1 MKGKLMMSLAGITTI
16 LICFSLGRAAEPIK
30 LTYGNFFATTHG
42 VGVLG
47 SQFCDEIKKRTN
59 GRVEIQYYPGG
70 TLVTAPKVFNGV
82 VQGVADIGLSA
93 SNYNMGRFPVFELIG
108 LPLGFPSG
116 WVVTHVNNDLFEK
129 FKPKEW
135 DAVHVLYFHGP
146 GPYLVQT
153 IKKPVKTLEEMKGLK
168 LRGVGALADT
178 EKDLGATPMPLE
190 MADVYESM
198 RRGVID
204 GIMGPLEQLKGWKTG
219 DIVRYVTACWDVGI
233 GSVFYVVMNKD
244 KWNALP
250 PDIKKI
256 FEEVSD
262 EWAEKTGV
270 MWNKADIEGWEELKK
285 QGGQM
290 ISLSPDESRKW
301 VRAVQTQVTD
311 KRKEV
316 ISKGFSEKEVNDY
329 LAFIAERIAYWK
341 KAEKDRKIPTV
352 TD

>member
-1 MKGKLMMSLAGITTI
+1 MKGKLLLTLVAIPFLLAF
-16 LICFSLGRAAEPIK
+16 FSLGRAAEPIK
-30 LTYGNFFATTHG
+30 MTYGNFFATTHA
-42 VGVLG
+42 VGVMG

-82 VQGVADIGLSA
+82 VQGIADIGLGA
-93 SNYNMGRFPVFELIG
+93 TNYNMGRFPVFELIG

-116 WVVTHVNNDLFEK
+116 WVVGHVNNDFFDK

-135 DAVHVLYFHGP
+135 DSVHVLYFHGP

-153 IKKPVKTLEEMKGLK
+153 IKKPVKTLEDLKGLK
-168 LRGVGALADT
+168 IRGVGALAET
-178 EKDLGATPMPLE
+178 EKALGATPIPLE

-233 GSVFYVVMNKD
+233 GSVFYVVVNKD
-244 KWNALP
+244 RWDALP
-250 PDIKKI
+250 ADIKKV
-256 FEEVSD
+256 FSD
-262 EWAEKTGV
+262 VAAEWAEKTGV
-270 MWNKADIEGWEELKK
+270 MWNGADLEGLNELKK

-290 ISLSPDESRKW
+290 VPLSADESKKW
-301 VRAVQTQVTD
+301 VRAVQSQVTD
-311 KRKEV
+311 KKKELV
-316 ISKGFSEKEVNDY
+316 SKGFNEKEIDGY
-329 LAFIAERIAYWK
+329 LAYITERIAYWK
-341 KAEKDRKIPTV
+341 QVEKERKIPTV
-352 TD
+352 SE